1 LKDKFYKILG
11 LSNGASEEDI
21 KKAYR
26 KLAMLHH
33 PDKNKNEK
41 SHQKFIKINEAYAAL
56 TDENYT
62 AKTINN
68 EPDAKAK
75 NNLSEEELKKRMEWA
90 TNYSRMKNIKES
102 RINYISYI
110 QLRKSPMR
118 KISLYVSIISVLFSS
133 LLILDYWLIPFKVIE
148 GSLITKEFN
157 SNDNLYHLTFKNLN
171 SFEINQEFVFKT
183 DLEDLRKINRSCQLS
198 NNNNNFNFHQT
209 NIFNQLLTINC
220 FSGVNEVSFFNKGSF
235 FQMIY
240 LFIFIFSL
248 PLITLISWGPNTVHI
263 LSSYLF
269 TYLAIFGFFIL
280 IIVLIQ

>member
-1 LKDKFYKILG
+1 MKDKFYKILG

-41 SHQKFIKINEAYAAL
+41 SHQRFIQINEAYATL
-56 TDENYT
+56 TDENY
-62 AKTINN
+62 KTKTTFN
-68 EPDAKAK
+68 EPDVKTK
-75 NNLSEEELKKRMEWA
+75 NNISEEELKKRMEWA

-133 LLILDYWLIPFKVIE
+133 LLILDYWLIPYKVIE
-148 GSLITKEFN
+148 GSLIKKVFN
-157 SNDNLYHLTFKNLN
+157 SNDNFYHLTFKNLN
-171 SFEINQEFVFKT
+171 SFDFPQEFVFKT
-183 DLEDLRKINRSCQLS
+183 DLEDLRKINRSCELS
-198 NNNNNFNFHQT
+198 NKIINFRFHET
-209 NIFNQLLTINC
+209 KIFKQLLTINC
-220 FSGVNEVSFFNKGSF
+220 FGAANEVSFFNKGSF

-240 LFIFIFSL
+240 LFVFIFSL
-248 PLITLISWGPNTVHI
+248 PLVTLFSRGPNTVHI

-269 TYLAIFGFFIL
+269 TYIAIFGFFIL
-280 IIVLIQ
+280 IIVLFQ